1 MPSFT
6 NNYTEPG
13 TYVVINDDISTD
25 VNTGLLSVC
34 IIGKGKETKTVASE
48 LLELLPPIEVP
59 VTPMVGT
66 EYTAGTIIYYNN
78 AYYKVVTTS
87 TPKAYDIEIG
97 ESYVVDQVVVNGEN
111 TYYKVNTDSTV
122 DSAIEPAAGASY
134 VAGTLLFYDSKYYEV
149 TTNNVEVTEPISD
162 WLASNATEITE
173 EDANT
178 GLISSWLTSNADLI
192 QGSPNN
198 DILNYWVGMFT
209 TSTQIYYA
217 VWAPETNYV
226 VGDYMYYEGTYYEC
240 VKDHTSPSSV
250 NINYLTEN
258 WVIIHP
264 DNTDYSAQLQAG
276 IVVAP
281 SEAVDA
287 YSSKVYKNSDK
298 EYFVVENSVLLWK
311 APDGEMPYV
320 GPDGKYKITVNYT
333 VEKTS
338 ADREPKSYMR
348 LSSVYAAYGEPS
360 AENTISAGAQIAEA
374 NGATVFYCIQPEVN
388 ETTGL
393 IDAAGLSKALRQ
405 AQKINAYCILPM
417 VSPFEITGD
426 EENSLTMAQIISM
439 CKTHV
444 ENMSSTLERKE
455 RIAILSNN
463 ALLELQDYDTAIE
476 QYKKDAASANSPRIV
491 YIAPSQVTVALDT
504 GTVAQANGM
513 YAAAA
518 LAGIICNNN
527 YTCGEPITGK
537 TLANVTINDRYTRE
551 EKNVLASYG
560 CLVLEGAEGTSV
572 AKIRHALS
580 TATGDYVKS
589 EIKIT
594 KIKDVISNTLRLALD
609 RAYINTRFVG
619 AATISEMTATV
630 NTILSSFLANND
642 IYSYTNL
649 VIAQDP
655 NYPNQI
661 NVSFRIAPTPDV
673 NYILVTFGVTFT
685 EA

>member
-34 IIGKGKETKTVASE
+34 IIGKGKTTKIINSE
-48 LLELLPPIEVP
+48 LLELLPPIETP
-59 VTPMVGT
+59 VTPVVGNN
-66 EYTAGTIIYYNN
+66 YNAGTIIYYNGN
-78 AYYKVVTTS
+78 YYRVTSASTPSAVEATVGEAYDVNEVITFGENSYKVTSAGSIPEASEPTVGASFNEGDVLFYDDKYYNVTTS
-87 TPKAYDIEIG
+87 G
-97 ESYVVDQVVVNGEN
+97 
-111 TYYKVNTDSTV
+111 
-122 DSAIEPAAGASY
+122 
-134 VAGTLLFYDSKYYEV
+134 EV
-149 TTNNVEVTEPISD
+149 TDPIGD
-162 WLASNATEITE
+162 WLEGNATEITE
-173 EDANT
+173 ETANNT
-178 GLISSWLTSNADLI
+178 LISNWLYSNATQLTAGVDDAI
-192 QGSPNN
+192 
-198 DILNYWVGMFT
+198 IEYWLSVDAEP
-209 TSTQIYYA
+209 TQISYK
-217 VWAPETNYV
+217 VWEADKNYF

-240 VKDHTSPSSV
+240 IKDHKSPDSV
-250 NINYLTEN
+250 NTDYLATN
-258 WVIIHP
+258 WKIIHP
-264 DNTDYSAQLQAG
+264 DSEDYSAQLEAD
-276 IVVAP
+276 IAVAP
-281 SEAVDA
+281 TEVVDA
-287 YSSKVYKNSDK
+287 ISSRVYDST
-298 EYFVVENSVLLWK
+298 FFTVSNSVLKWTSS
-311 APDGEMPYV
+311 EMPTV
-320 GPDGKYKITVNYT
+320 GPDGKYKVTANYT
-333 VEKTS
+333 VNKSS

-374 NGATVFYCIQPEVN
+374 NGASVFYCIQPEVN
-388 ETTGL
+388 EATGL
-393 IDAAGLSKALRQ
+393 IDAAGLAKALRQ
-405 AQKINAYCILPM
+405 AQKINTYCILPM
-417 VSPFEITGD
+417 VSPFNTGD
-426 EENSLTMAQIISM
+426 ESTSLTMDQIISM

-444 ENMSSTLERKE
+444 ENMSTTLERKE
-455 RIAILSNN
+455 RIAILANN
-463 ALLELQDYDTAIE
+463 ALIEARDYDQAIAE
-476 QYKKDAASANSPRIV
+476 YKANAASANSARIV
-491 YIAPSQVTVALDT
+491 YVAPSQVTVTLDT
-504 GTVAQANGM
+504 GTVAAANGM

-518 LAGIICNNN
+518 IAGIICNNN

-594 KIKDVISNTLRLALD
+594 KIKDVISSTLRLALD

-619 AATISEMTATV
+619 ASTISEMTATV

-642 IYSYTNL
+642 IYSYSNL
-649 VIAQDP
+649 VIAQDL

-673 NYILVTFGVTFT
+673 NYILVQFGVTFQNS
-685 EA
+685 